1 MLRVQG
7 PVTHYYCQEYVMKV
21 IHILKR
27 IELIEEDISDLRKM
41 EKSLARN
48 KSFTTPIYMSIEKQI
63 NILLGEKIK
72 LLDLKIEN
80 PPEAM
85 QKEMGIEEPAPQPV
99 KKKAEK
105 APAKKSPAKKSK
117 PKTQKEPVEIPFDDF
132 DDSGDD
138 IQLLTQDQIDM
149 KIKNIEEKSRKKKP
163 EGDATESSETDAE
176 SPEKDNNDD
185 HIKLLDIA
193 LEKGT
198 LNKSEIE
205 KEKKKVRFF
214 KDNFPGKE
222 Y

>member
-1 MLRVQG
+1 
-7 PVTHYYCQEYVMKV
+7 MKV

-27 IELIEEDISDLRKM
+27 IELIEEDISDLKKM

-80 PPEAM
+80 PPESM
-85 QKEMGIEEPAPQPV
+85 QKELGEEEPVTQPAKKKVEKAPV
-99 KKKAEK
+99 KKSAS
-105 APAKKSPAKKSK
+105 KKTK
-117 PKTQKEPVEIPFDDF
+117 PKGKKEPVEIPFDDF

-163 EGDATESSETDAE
+163 DSEEKET
-176 SPEKDNNDD
+176 PENNADVAARDDNDD

-205 KEKKKVRFF
+205 TEKKKVRFF